1 MTPKTIR
8 AGVVQFDTRLGDIE
22 VNLKSALDG
31 IAGLAAQGADLAVLP
46 ELWPCGFDNRHLAAH
61 AAQTPRVLGIISAQ
75 AAEHSMVIAGSV
87 PEAGPDG
94 ICNTLVVMDRDGR
107 EAGRYRK
114 IHLFSAGGEERFFAK
129 GKAWAVCD
137 TAAGKLGLMIC
148 YDLRFPEL
156 CRVLA
161 LNGAA
166 CVIVPAQW
174 PEARID
180 HWNALLKARAIEN
193 QLFVVGANRCGHD
206 PSLAYGGGSQVV
218 SPTGE
223 VLALARA
230 DAPQVILADL
240 DRAVMENFRKRI
252 PCLQERAPESYQTGP
267 KGKS

>member
-1 MTPKTIR
+1 MTRQTIR

-22 VNLKSALDG
+22 ANLKSALDG
-31 IAGLAAQGADLAVLP
+31 ISGLAAQGAGLAVLP
-46 ELWPCGFDNRHLAAH
+46 ELWTCGFDNRHLAAH
-61 AAQTPRVLGIISAQ
+61 AAETPRVLEIISAQ
-75 AAEHSMVIAGSV
+75 AAEHNMVIAGSV
-87 PEAGPDG
+87 PEAGPAG
-94 ICNTLVVMDRDGR
+94 ICNTLVVMDTDGR

-114 IHLFSAGGEERFFAK
+114 IHLFSAGGEERYFAK

-161 LNGAA
+161 LNGAG

-180 HWNALLKARAIEN
+180 HWNTLLKARAIEN
-193 QLFVVGANRCGHD
+193 QLFVVGANRCGRD

-218 SPTGE
+218 SPLGE
-223 VLALARA
+223 VLALAPP
-230 DAPQVILADL
+230 DTPGTILADL
-240 DRAVMENFRKRI
+240 DWAVMENFRERI
-252 PCLQERAPESYQTGP
+252 PCLRERSPESYITAR
-267 KGKS
+267 KETS